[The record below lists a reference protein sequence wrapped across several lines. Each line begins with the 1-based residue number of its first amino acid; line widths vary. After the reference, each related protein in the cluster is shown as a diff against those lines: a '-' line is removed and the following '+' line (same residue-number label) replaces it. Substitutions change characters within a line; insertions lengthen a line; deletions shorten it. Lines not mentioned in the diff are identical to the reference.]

1 MASQDVEIR
10 IKTAIDTLN
19 AAQGVGDLKKSL
31 RELKGLALETG
42 DSNTDAFKRITAAI
56 GETNDKIGD
65 LNAIIKSQSGE
76 PIENLTSSFQGLKGS
91 ITSLDFKSAKQQFG
105 VLTDSAKGLVGQF
118 LGGFNVIGNF
128 NKSIAAGTGPLK
140 ALTSSFYSLGSSIA
154 ATGIGAL
161 AIAVVLLIANFD
173 KLKESGGV
181 LGAMFTAIGDTVQFV
196 MDKLIELSDWLG
208 LTDIKNQ
215 ERSKNAIKGA
225 QKERESIESRYD
237 AEIRKAEAAG
247 KSVDDLNKKK
257 NAALAYSINQEIAQY
272 EALRKSKG
280 KLSEDEQKELAA
292 LYKQRNDLVLENQI
306 IDIKAQKEKQDK
318 QDEANKKAREK
329 ADEKA
334 KKDKEAE
341 ERYQKEIQ
349 DLKVKFELDD
359 RQRLDKQFTDALA
372 KIKGNSEAEKK
383 LRLEIEKDRV
393 DALKEFDDKIQKEK
407 DDKILAEKEKEK
419 QRAQEAF
426 ELRKKELEDQEILL
440 EGNLQAQLEF
450 LDAHYQEKGMTDNQY
465 FMARKKLEEDI
476 TAKNKEE
483 LEKRKADELAE
494 NQAKLDIA
502 QSYVNAI
509 GSLTDLVTTIRVAGA
524 GKDTAAQE
532 KAARDQFNI
541 MKGVQ
546 IASTIISGINGV
558 MNALSAVTTV
568 PDPFGFPLKVA
579 NAIAIGVAAA
589 ANVAKIA
596 ATQFQ
601 PRGGGGGGG
610 GGQTP
615 SSAPTPSSQTPSI
628 SAGSTI
634 GLGEMKILPQKQQT
648 NWQKVYVVES
658 DIRNTTNKVEVI
670 ENRSVLGS

>member
-225 QKERESIESRYD
+225 QKER
-237 AEIRKAEAAG
+237 
-247 KSVDDLNKKK
+247 
-257 NAALAYSINQEIAQY
+257 
-272 EALRKSKG
+272 
-280 KLSEDEQKELAA
+280 
-292 LYKQRNDLVLENQI
+292 
-306 IDIKAQKEKQDK
+306 
-318 QDEANKKAREK
+318 
-329 ADEKA
+329 
-334 KKDKEAE
+334 
-341 ERYQKEIQ
+341 
-349 DLKVKFELDD
+349 
-359 RQRLDKQFTDALA
+359 
-372 KIKGNSEAEKK
+372 
-383 LRLEIEKDRV
+383 
-393 DALKEFDDKIQKEK
+393 
-407 DDKILAEKEKEK
+407 
-419 QRAQEAF
+419 
-426 ELRKKELEDQEILL
+426 
-440 EGNLQAQLEF
+440 
-450 LDAHYQEKGMTDNQY
+450 
-465 FMARKKLEEDI
+465 
-476 TAKNKEE
+476 
-483 LEKRKADELAE
+483 
-494 NQAKLDIA
+494 
-502 QSYVNAI
+502 
-509 GSLTDLVTTIRVAGA
+509 
-524 GKDTAAQE
+524 
-532 KAARDQFNI
+532 
-541 MKGVQ
+541 
-546 IASTIISGINGV
+546 
-558 MNALSAVTTV
+558 
-568 PDPFGFPLKVA
+568 
-579 NAIAIGVAAA
+579 
-589 ANVAKIA
+589 
-596 ATQFQ
+596 
-601 PRGGGGGGG
+601 
-610 GGQTP
+610 
-615 SSAPTPSSQTPSI
+615 
-628 SAGSTI
+628 
-634 GLGEMKILPQKQQT
+634 
-648 NWQKVYVVES
+648 
-658 DIRNTTNKVEVI
+658 
-670 ENRSVLGS
+670 